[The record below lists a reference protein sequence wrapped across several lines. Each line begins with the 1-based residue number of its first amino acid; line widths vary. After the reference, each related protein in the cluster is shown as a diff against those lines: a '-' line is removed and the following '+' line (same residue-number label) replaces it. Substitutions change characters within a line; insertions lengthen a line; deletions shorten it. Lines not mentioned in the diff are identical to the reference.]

1 MQKKEYITELYR
13 ETLER
18 ITVNAEA
25 WRAFLRSAAYQYKYP
40 FSDQILIYA
49 QKPSAT
55 ACASLELWNKRF
67 GRWINR
73 SATGIALL
81 REKNGRCSLDHV
93 FDVSD
98 THHRENEPFAV
109 WSIRPEYEADVIE
122 VLQNRFI
129 DDGKPRD
136 KVSDAVLAAAENLG
150 TDNITDYLQELSY
163 GKEGSLLE
171 ELDDDNIRARLLIT
185 VQASVA
191 YAVLTRLGYDA
202 DRLVDKDSFAWV
214 YEFNTPAAV
223 NILGN
228 AASDI
233 SEICLREI
241 ERTVKS
247 IERSIQKENRTFD
260 SQVEKGDT
268 EGETKEHGGKTYG
281 AELQNGKR
289 HEIPESGAARSDELS
304 NREVRSDEAELS
316 KGASQGNLHDSTDRG
331 RAEPASPRDRR
342 DGESADI
349 AEYIPDGTEPWGV
362 GADESREPDALG
374 GDDEQYQGGSGGGSA
389 DGYDLRLSLKAFPAP
404 DEKTVIAV
412 LRHGERLRESKADI
426 VSFLR
431 SESDENKKTEYVKSI
446 YPTEV
451 REEFILPE
459 NKEHIGYYARADE
472 FVIYQGEYATRTHE
486 AVFSWDLTR
495 RLIEALIKDKNY
507 LDKPVPQ
514 AEHQISFLDTDLPVE
529 EVKPSAENEI
539 PESEYNLH
547 LGTTVYIGK
556 NECDILL
563 LSKEKVELFDGT
575 LIPLELDYETFMRR
589 LRENPLND
597 ALLKEPK
604 LSKAEQ
610 ITEKQK
616 KRSNKPNSSKRRK
629 NTPSVE
635 SLIQSIENTYASWEK
650 YRDEGGSDPSWADGV
665 NMNLLRNHIIY
676 YRKQLEELSE
686 NGERP
691 DILNRALPP
700 EMPNDYMANA
710 DEIREAAGKSLEV
723 YRSNPT
729 YQWCIEQ
736 AKRIPEKLLKKTV
749 IPNILGYVSG
759 LESSIRNDDL
769 VSMRRHRDPQGY
781 MDSFE
786 RCKQEIEKL
795 LPQIERERMTDDIY
809 SAEPSGDKPSRYSE
823 DVHIYIDTD
832 REELI
837 WTYYNPDAESGG
849 QFVTSSLA
857 FKVFKEAYDDFS
869 ENGGDWSN
877 KAARENF
884 INRIGE
890 MADQRLADVNTPF
903 FTEAEAF
910 YEEEPDYIGF
920 TSENI
925 QQIGQNIE
933 NHIVDLEAERELN
946 AHEAEFGAD
955 GYRAFPGNRPEQEN
969 LESLSIWQR
978 YEKAKQLYPEA
989 VAAIRVG
996 DFYEFFGE
1004 DAERVSK
1011 LLDLMLTSR
1020 QTDSADRVP
1029 MCGIPFHVTDKYFSK
1044 LLDAGIRIAVDDDD
1058 LTPKIILPN
1067 TRKQAGRF
1075 VVVESEDIAG
1085 DPYEVWDEEKNAIHI
1100 DENGNRSTF
1109 ISRWQADNFASE
1121 LNRWEY
1127 ERTRDHSGE
1136 LFYEDTEPDE
1146 NTASESDAASQKY
1159 DLGFGFL
1166 GNGLSVW
1173 NRLQNEHGDY
1183 KTIAHIATDRT
1194 VRFYDRNIPES
1205 VKKRIYEVAA
1215 TSDGRISE
1223 TQDIPIFSTSKL
1235 DRIPLQEDEP
1245 EIRETIPQ
1253 LAVQPKPQ
1261 KTNRVYAFHPEI
1273 PDSEKRNY
1281 RITDDEIGMGG
1292 AKEKF
1297 RKNIAAIKLLY
1308 QLEAENRLASP
1319 DEQEILAQ
1327 YSGWGG
1333 LAEAF
1338 DDTKDNWYQEYN
1350 ELKAL
1355 LSTEEY
1361 EAAKESTLTAFY
1373 TPPVVIKA
1381 IYQAIENMGFVRGNV
1396 LEPSCGIGNF
1406 MGLVPEHM
1414 DAKMYG
1420 VELDSLSGRI
1430 ARQLYQKN
1438 SITIDGYEKTQF
1450 PDSFF
1455 DVAIGNVPFGDFKV
1469 ADRRYDKYHFLI
1481 HDYYFAKTLDNV
1493 RPGGIIAFITSSGT
1507 MDKENPSVRKYISQR
1522 ADFLGA
1528 IRLPNNTFDG
1538 AGANKVV
1545 SDIIFLQK
1553 RDRIVEKDEDWVH
1566 LGKDENGIPMNQY
1579 FVDHPDMVLGEMV
1592 MRSGPY
1598 GPESTCRAY
1607 EGQDLGELLAEAV
1620 SNIHAEIPEV
1630 DIEELSEGTEIPAD
1644 PTVKNFSFT
1653 IVDGKV
1659 YYRQNSIMNSVETSV
1674 TGENR
1679 IKGMIGIRDTVKSLI
1694 EAQLEDYPESEIKA
1708 LQSKLNRQY
1717 DAFTAKYGLINSR
1730 GNAAAFDDDSSYFLL
1745 CSLEILDENKELRA
1759 KADMFTKRTI
1769 RPQITVDRVDT
1780 ASEALAVSMGE
1791 KTQVNME
1798 YMCSL
1803 TGKTEQE
1810 IYEEL
1815 KGVIFLN
1822 PMYGYGGS
1830 TEQKYLMADEYLSGN
1845 VREKLDWAKKS
1856 AEIYPEDYKINVEAL
1871 EKVQPKDLTPSEIG
1885 VRLGSTWVPQED
1897 VQAFMYELL
1906 ETPYRS
1912 RRKITVHFIPITAQW
1927 LITEKSY
1934 DRANIKAYSTYGTK
1948 RINAYHIIEE
1958 TLNLRNVR
1966 IFDYIDDGNGNEKA
1980 VLNKNETAIAQGKQE
1995 QIRRAFDEWIWKDP
2009 ERRAR
2014 LCKLYNERF
2023 NSLRPREFDGSH
2035 IRFYGMN
2042 PGITL
2047 RRHQI
2052 NAVARIIYGGNSLL
2066 AHVVGAGKTF
2076 TMVAAA
2082 QEMKRLGLCHKSM
2095 FVVPNHLIE
2104 QWASEYLQLY
2114 PSANIL
2120 VATKKDFETKNRKKF
2135 CARIAT
2141 GDYDAVIIG
2150 HSQFEK
2156 IPMSLKHQVETL
2168 TKERD
2173 NILQIMNEAKSSR
2186 NENVTVKQLARAR
2199 KQIEVKLKKLN
2210 DQSRKD
2216 DVVTFEELGVD
2227 RLFVDE
2233 AHFYKNLASFSKMR
2247 NVAGIAQ
2254 TEAQKSS
2261 DLYMKCR
2268 YLDELTGAKGCIFAT
2283 GTPISN
2289 TMVELYT
2296 MQKYLQ
2302 YDELQLRGLLNFDA
2316 WASTFGETVTAIE
2329 LAPDGSGYRAKTRF
2343 AKFFNIPE
2351 LMAMFK
2357 QVADVQ
2363 TADMLKLPVPEAHF
2377 HVVKVKASDIQKE
2390 LVDSFAERAEK
2401 VHNRMVDSSVDNML
2415 LITNDGRKAALDQ
2428 RLLNPAL
2435 PDFEDSKV
2443 NTCVRNVYEIWER
2456 NADKKSA
2463 QLVFCDLSTP
2473 KGDGSFNVYDDIRN
2487 KLIGKGI
2494 PPEEIAFIHTADTDA
2509 KKKELFAKVRAGQ
2522 VRILMGSTFKM
2533 GAGTNVRATRS

>member
-1 MQKKEYITELYR
+1 M
-13 ETLER
+13 
-18 ITVNAEA
+18 
-25 WRAFLRSAAYQYKYP
+25 
-40 FSDQILIYA
+40 
-49 QKPSAT
+49 
-55 ACASLELWNKRF
+55 
-67 GRWINR
+67 
-73 SATGIALL
+73 
-81 REKNGRCSLDHV
+81 
-93 FDVSD
+93 
-98 THHRENEPFAV
+98 
-109 WSIRPEYEADVIE
+109 
-122 VLQNRFI
+122 
-129 DDGKPRD
+129 
-136 KVSDAVLAAAENLG
+136 
-150 TDNITDYLQELSY
+150 
-163 GKEGSLLE
+163 
-171 ELDDDNIRARLLIT
+171 
-185 VQASVA
+185 
-191 YAVLTRLGYDA
+191 
-202 DRLVDKDSFAWV
+202 
-214 YEFNTPAAV
+214 
-223 NILGN
+223 
-228 AASDI
+228 
-233 SEICLREI
+233 
-241 ERTVKS
+241 
-247 IERSIQKENRTFD
+247 
-260 SQVEKGDT
+260 
-268 EGETKEHGGKTYG
+268 
-281 AELQNGKR
+281 
-289 HEIPESGAARSDELS
+289 
-304 NREVRSDEAELS
+304 
-316 KGASQGNLHDSTDRG
+316 
-331 RAEPASPRDRR
+331 
-342 DGESADI
+342 
-349 AEYIPDGTEPWGV
+349 
-362 GADESREPDALG
+362 
-374 GDDEQYQGGSGGGSA
+374 
-389 DGYDLRLSLKAFPAP
+389 
-404 DEKTVIAV
+404 
-412 LRHGERLRESKADI
+412 
-426 VSFLR
+426 
-431 SESDENKKTEYVKSI
+431 
-446 YPTEV
+446 
-451 REEFILPE
+451 
-459 NKEHIGYYARADE
+459 
-472 FVIYQGEYATRTHE
+472 
-486 AVFSWDLTR
+486 
-495 RLIEALIKDKNY
+495 
-507 LDKPVPQ
+507 
-514 AEHQISFLDTDLPVE
+514 
-529 EVKPSAENEI
+529 
-539 PESEYNLH
+539 
-547 LGTTVYIGK
+547 
-556 NECDILL
+556 
-563 LSKEKVELFDGT
+563 
-575 LIPLELDYETFMRR
+575 
-589 LRENPLND
+589 
-597 ALLKEPK
+597 
-604 LSKAEQ
+604 
-610 ITEKQK
+610 
-616 KRSNKPNSSKRRK
+616 
-629 NTPSVE
+629 
-635 SLIQSIENTYASWEK
+635 
-650 YRDEGGSDPSWADGV
+650 
-665 NMNLLRNHIIY
+665 
-676 YRKQLEELSE
+676 
-686 NGERP
+686 
-691 DILNRALPP
+691 
-700 EMPNDYMANA
+700 
-710 DEIREAAGKSLEV
+710 
-723 YRSNPT
+723 
-729 YQWCIEQ
+729 
-736 AKRIPEKLLKKTV
+736 
-749 IPNILGYVSG
+749 
-759 LESSIRNDDL
+759 
-769 VSMRRHRDPQGY
+769 
-781 MDSFE
+781 
-786 RCKQEIEKL
+786 
-795 LPQIERERMTDDIY
+795 
-809 SAEPSGDKPSRYSE
+809 
-823 DVHIYIDTD
+823 
-832 REELI
+832 
-837 WTYYNPDAESGG
+837 
-849 QFVTSSLA
+849 
-857 FKVFKEAYDDFS
+857 
-869 ENGGDWSN
+869 
-877 KAARENF
+877 
-884 INRIGE
+884 
-890 MADQRLADVNTPF
+890 
-903 FTEAEAF
+903 
-910 YEEEPDYIGF
+910 
-920 TSENI
+920 
-925 QQIGQNIE
+925 
-933 NHIVDLEAERELN
+933 N

-969 LESLSIWQR
+969 PESLSIWQR
-978 YEKAKQLYPEA
+978 YEQAKQLYPEA

-1020 QTDSADRVP
+1020 QTDGADRVP

-1058 LTPKIILPN
+1058 PTPKIILPN
-1067 TRKQAGRF
+1067 TRKQAERF
-1075 VVVESEDIAG
+1075 VVVESEDIAD
-1085 DPYEVWDEEKNAIHI
+1085 DPYEVWDGEKNAIHI

-1109 ISRWQADNFASE
+1109 ISRWQAEDFASE

-1136 LFYEDTEPDE
+1136 LFYEDTEPKEDTIQTE
-1146 NTASESDAASQKY
+1146 RQETFHESPDRYSIRLMPYSGGKVAVWDDSIKKYLGGNGQIYLFAEQEEAIDYLAELQRKDGIPEAVIFTTKKGTAYHPGDNFTAS
-1159 DLGFGFL
+1159 F
-1166 GNGLSVW
+1166 GNGEVRIVIDRVDIYDVWYTMPSEPQQEAVSMERTDFEKYLDEGNITVLSTEDIVSE
-1173 NRLQNEHGDY
+1173 R
-1183 KTIAHIATDRT
+1183 TDEEFELERAKEYIREYLIREFDEREDHFTDLNQIELAFTT
-1194 VRFYDRNIPES
+1194 V
-1205 VKKRIYEVAA
+1205 
-1215 TSDGRISE
+1215 SDE
-1223 TQDIPIFSTSKL
+1223 DIPVQAEVDLVGYKL
-1235 DRIPLQEDEP
+1235 KKYLRYVLIETIQFQSLKEMNDKLLCGLNFGDLTEVTDEQIEQYLQESRKE
-1245 EIRETIPQ
+1245 IPQ
-1253 LAVQPKPQ
+1253 LAVQPKPK
-1261 KTNRVYAFHPEI
+1261 KTNRVYDFHPEI

-1319 DEQEILAQ
+1319 GEQEILAQ

-1333 LAEAF
+1333 LADAF
-1338 DDTKDNWYQEYN
+1338 DNIKDNWYQEYN

-1361 EAAKESTLTAFY
+1361 EAAKESVLTAFY

-1381 IYQAIENMGFVRGNV
+1381 MYQALENMGFVRGNV

-1406 MGLVPEHM
+1406 MGLVPEHI

-1420 VELDSLSGRI
+1420 VEIDSLSGRI

-1438 SITIDGYEKTQF
+1438 AITINGYEKTQF

-1845 VREKLDWAKKS
+1845 VREKLDWAKRS

-1912 RRKITVHFIPITAQW
+1912 RGKITVHFIPITAQW

-2042 PGITL
+2042 PEITL

-2233 AHFYKNLASFSKMR
+2233 AHFYKNLAAFSKMR

-2456 NADKKSA
+2456 NVDKKSA

>member
-260 SQVEKGDT
+260 SQAEKGYT

-289 HEIPESGAARSDELS
+289 HEIPESGAAQSDELS

-316 KGASQGNLHDSTDRG
+316 EGASQGNLHDSTDRG

-362 GADESREPDALG
+362 GADESREPDAVG
-374 GDDEQYQGGSGGGSA
+374 GNDEQYQGGSGGGSA
-389 DGYDLRLSLKAFPAP
+389 DGYDLRLSLKELPAP
-404 DEKTVIAV
+404 DEKVVIAV

-459 NKEHIGYYARADE
+459 NKEHIGYYARSDA
-472 FVIYQGEYATRTHE
+472 FVIYQGEYAARTHE

-514 AEHQISFLDTDLPVE
+514 AEHRISFLDTDLPVE
-529 EVKPSAENEI
+529 EIKPSAENEI

-686 NGERP
+686 NGEKP

-700 EMPNDYMANA
+700 EMPSDYMANA

-749 IPNILGYVSG
+749 IPNILGYVSE

-925 QQIGQNIE
+925 QQIGQSIE

-955 GYRAFPGNRPEQEN
+955 GYRVFPGNRPEQEN
-969 LESLSIWQR
+969 PESLSIWQR
-978 YEKAKQLYPEA
+978 YEQAKQLYPEA

-1020 QTDSADRVP
+1020 QTDGADRVP
-1029 MCGIPFHVTDKYFSK
+1029 MCGISFHVTDKYFSK

-1067 TRKQAGRF
+1067 TRKQAERF

-1085 DPYEVWDEEKNAIHI
+1085 DPYEVWDGEKNAIHI

-1109 ISRWQADNFASE
+1109 ISRWQAEDFASE

-1127 ERTRDHSGE
+1127 EKTRDHSGE
-1136 LFYEDTEPDE
+1136 LFYEDTEPKEDTIQTE
-1146 NTASESDAASQKY
+1146 RQETFHESPDRYSIRLMPYSGGKVAVWDDSIKKY
-1159 DLGFGFL
+1159 LG
-1166 GNGLSVW
+1166 GNGQIYLFAEQEEAIDYLAE
-1173 NRLQNEHGDY
+1173 LQRKDG
-1183 KTIAHIATDRT
+1183 
-1194 VRFYDRNIPES
+1194 IPEA
-1205 VKKRIYEVAA
+1205 VIFTTKKGTAYHPGDNFTVSFGNGEVRIVIDRVDIYDVWYTMPSEPQQEAVSMERTDFEKYLDEGNITVLSTEDIVSERTDEEFELERAKEYIREYLIREFDEREDHFTDLNRIELA
-1215 TSDGRISE
+1215 FTTVSDE
-1223 TQDIPIFSTSKL
+1223 DIPIQAEVDLVGYKL
-1235 DRIPLQEDEP
+1235 KKYLRDVLIETIQFQSLKEMNDKLLCGLNFGDLTEVTDEQIEQYLQESRKE
-1245 EIRETIPQ
+1245 IPQ
-1253 LAVQPKPQ
+1253 LAVQPKPK
-1261 KTNRVYAFHPEI
+1261 KTNRVYDFHPEI

-1297 RKNIAAIKLLY
+1297 RKNIAALKLLY

-1319 DEQEILAQ
+1319 GEQEILAQ

-1333 LAEAF
+1333 LADAF
-1338 DDTKDNWYQEYN
+1338 DNIKDNWHQEYN

-1361 EAAKESTLTAFY
+1361 EAAKESVLTAFY

-1381 IYQAIENMGFVRGNV
+1381 IYQA
-1396 LEPSCGIGNF
+1396 L
-1406 MGLVPEHM
+1406 
-1414 DAKMYG
+1414 
-1420 VELDSLSGRI
+1420 
-1430 ARQLYQKN
+1430 
-1438 SITIDGYEKTQF
+1438 
-1450 PDSFF
+1450 
-1455 DVAIGNVPFGDFKV
+1455 
-1469 ADRRYDKYHFLI
+1469 
-1481 HDYYFAKTLDNV
+1481 
-1493 RPGGIIAFITSSGT
+1493 
-1507 MDKENPSVRKYISQR
+1507 
-1522 ADFLGA
+1522 
-1528 IRLPNNTFDG
+1528 
-1538 AGANKVV
+1538 
-1545 SDIIFLQK
+1545 
-1553 RDRIVEKDEDWVH
+1553 
-1566 LGKDENGIPMNQY
+1566 
-1579 FVDHPDMVLGEMV
+1579 
-1592 MRSGPY
+1592 
-1598 GPESTCRAY
+1598 
-1607 EGQDLGELLAEAV
+1607 
-1620 SNIHAEIPEV
+1620 
-1630 DIEELSEGTEIPAD
+1630 
-1644 PTVKNFSFT
+1644 
-1653 IVDGKV
+1653 
-1659 YYRQNSIMNSVETSV
+1659 
-1674 TGENR
+1674 
-1679 IKGMIGIRDTVKSLI
+1679 
-1694 EAQLEDYPESEIKA
+1694 
-1708 LQSKLNRQY
+1708 
-1717 DAFTAKYGLINSR
+1717 
-1730 GNAAAFDDDSSYFLL
+1730 
-1745 CSLEILDENKELRA
+1745 
-1759 KADMFTKRTI
+1759 
-1769 RPQITVDRVDT
+1769 
-1780 ASEALAVSMGE
+1780 
-1791 KTQVNME
+1791 
-1798 YMCSL
+1798 
-1803 TGKTEQE
+1803 
-1810 IYEEL
+1810 
-1815 KGVIFLN
+1815 
-1822 PMYGYGGS
+1822 
-1830 TEQKYLMADEYLSGN
+1830 
-1845 VREKLDWAKKS
+1845 
-1856 AEIYPEDYKINVEAL
+1856 
-1871 EKVQPKDLTPSEIG
+1871 
-1885 VRLGSTWVPQED
+1885 
-1897 VQAFMYELL
+1897 
-1906 ETPYRS
+1906 
-1912 RRKITVHFIPITAQW
+1912 
-1927 LITEKSY
+1927 
-1934 DRANIKAYSTYGTK
+1934 
-1948 RINAYHIIEE
+1948 
-1958 TLNLRNVR
+1958 
-1966 IFDYIDDGNGNEKA
+1966 
-1980 VLNKNETAIAQGKQE
+1980 
-1995 QIRRAFDEWIWKDP
+1995 
-2009 ERRAR
+2009 
-2014 LCKLYNERF
+2014 
-2023 NSLRPREFDGSH
+2023 
-2035 IRFYGMN
+2035 
-2042 PGITL
+2042 
-2047 RRHQI
+2047 
-2052 NAVARIIYGGNSLL
+2052 
-2066 AHVVGAGKTF
+2066 
-2076 TMVAAA
+2076 
-2082 QEMKRLGLCHKSM
+2082 
-2095 FVVPNHLIE
+2095 
-2104 QWASEYLQLY
+2104 
-2114 PSANIL
+2114 
-2120 VATKKDFETKNRKKF
+2120 
-2135 CARIAT
+2135 
-2141 GDYDAVIIG
+2141 
-2150 HSQFEK
+2150 
-2156 IPMSLKHQVETL
+2156 
-2168 TKERD
+2168 
-2173 NILQIMNEAKSSR
+2173 
-2186 NENVTVKQLARAR
+2186 
-2199 KQIEVKLKKLN
+2199 
-2210 DQSRKD
+2210 
-2216 DVVTFEELGVD
+2216 
-2227 RLFVDE
+2227 
-2233 AHFYKNLASFSKMR
+2233 
-2247 NVAGIAQ
+2247 
-2254 TEAQKSS
+2254 
-2261 DLYMKCR
+2261 
-2268 YLDELTGAKGCIFAT
+2268 
-2283 GTPISN
+2283 
-2289 TMVELYT
+2289 
-2296 MQKYLQ
+2296 
-2302 YDELQLRGLLNFDA
+2302 
-2316 WASTFGETVTAIE
+2316 
-2329 LAPDGSGYRAKTRF
+2329 
-2343 AKFFNIPE
+2343 
-2351 LMAMFK
+2351 
-2357 QVADVQ
+2357 
-2363 TADMLKLPVPEAHF
+2363 
-2377 HVVKVKASDIQKE
+2377 
-2390 LVDSFAERAEK
+2390 
-2401 VHNRMVDSSVDNML
+2401 
-2415 LITNDGRKAALDQ
+2415 
-2428 RLLNPAL
+2428 
-2435 PDFEDSKV
+2435 
-2443 NTCVRNVYEIWER
+2443 
-2456 NADKKSA
+2456 
-2463 QLVFCDLSTP
+2463 
-2473 KGDGSFNVYDDIRN
+2473 
-2487 KLIGKGI
+2487 
-2494 PPEEIAFIHTADTDA
+2494 
-2509 KKKELFAKVRAGQ
+2509 
-2522 VRILMGSTFKM
+2522 
-2533 GAGTNVRATRS
+2533 